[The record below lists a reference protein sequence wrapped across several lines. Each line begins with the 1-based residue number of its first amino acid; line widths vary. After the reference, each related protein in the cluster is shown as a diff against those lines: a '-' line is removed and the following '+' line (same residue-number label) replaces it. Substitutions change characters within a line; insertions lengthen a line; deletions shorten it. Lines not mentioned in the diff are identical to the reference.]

1 MMTTRSSHNSYDDAS
16 LIEFKS
22 IEMIEDFI
30 NRDFFSSSKIYHN
43 NEMPKKD
50 ENGIPKNFTQF
61 IA

>member
-1 MMTTRSSHNSYDDAS
+1 MTTQLLPNSYDDAS

-30 NRDFFSSSKIYHN
+30 NRDFFSTGKIYHG